1 MFFQLSHS
9 VLYNMNYCYI
19 HYHKYDIGFTRYSE
33 YSYLTTTFKCE
44 NKSYITKK
52 RTSKRNNVRN
62 IQFICDLKNK
72 YSLINSELIKAINIF
87 NRGRLFYPVSKKNI
101 RKNIKS
107 L

>member
-1 MFFQLSHS
+1 
-9 VLYNMNYCYI
+9 MNYCYI

-62 IQFICDLKNK
+62 IQFMCDLKNK
-72 YSLINSELIKAINIF
+72 YSLINSELIKAIGIF
-87 NRGRLFYPVSKKNI
+87 NSSRSFYPV
-101 RKNIKS
+101 

>member
-52 RTSKRNNVRN
+52 
-62 IQFICDLKNK
+62 KN
-72 YSLINSELIKAINIF
+72 E
-87 NRGRLFYPVSKKNI
+87 
-101 RKNIKS
+101 
-107 L
+107 